1 MYERR
6 LTRIS
11 LLYRI
16 FAAAEHIDNHLDNT
30 VASTRSP
37 AIRAEKCI
45 TNQRFNFEGLLCNCT
60 VFLVLKMRKFRWTQY

>member
-11 LLYRI
+11 LLCRI
-16 FAAAEHIDNHLDNT
+16 FAAAEYIDNHLDNT
-30 VASTRSP
+30 VASTQSP

-45 TNQRFNFEGLLCNCT
+45 ENQN
-60 VFLVLKMRKFRWTQY
+60 